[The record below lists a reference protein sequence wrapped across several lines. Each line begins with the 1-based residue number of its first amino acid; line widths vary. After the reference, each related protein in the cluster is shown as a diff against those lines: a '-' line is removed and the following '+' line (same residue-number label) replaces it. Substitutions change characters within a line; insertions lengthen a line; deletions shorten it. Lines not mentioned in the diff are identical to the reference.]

1 MITEFYTYQI
11 SEMKKKNDVI
21 TKLNND
27 FSNKS
32 VTIKIFRRYYKSSP
46 LREETYVI
54 DKILF
59 KDPNI
64 MDSDRRNGSLS
75 IMLKGKGRN
84 EIEITKDSFFFIEE
98 YEKPHMISSVDETL
112 KEIADIYRA
121 I

>member
-11 SEMKKKNDVI
+11 SEMKKKNETI
-21 TKLNND
+21 NKLNVD
-27 FSNKS
+27 FFNKS
-32 VTIKIFRRYYKSSP
+32 ITIKIFRRYYKNSP

-54 DKILF
+54 DKISF
-59 KDPNI
+59 KEPNI

-75 IMLKGKGRN
+75 IALKGKGKK

-98 YEKPHMISSVDETL
+98 YEKPHPITSVDETL

-121 I
+121 V